1 MGDDSERGQLEHG
14 SHGSSPSTSRGFV
27 RKRGRSYWIDRRKKL
42 ASLLPNEMILTQLS
56 ETLERHFGS
65 PTAKRSLLD
74 LGAGTRPY
82 APLYEQYFAET
93 VSVDVPY
100 SPHDISHI
108 DVTASADSLPFE
120 SETFDFVLCTEVLE
134 HCREPGTVVAE
145 IARVLK
151 PGGYAFVTTPFM
163 VGLHEIPHDYFR
175 FTRFGL
181 QTIAEHAD
189 LTVEAIWPKGGY
201 GALVLLSAQYPLTK
215 VVQLAQSKTGLPLYH
230 PANPLLFGLVVLPQL
245 GYVWRWRKLAEDR
258 KQMLEG
264 IPERLSRMTL
274 GYMILL
280 TKRP

>member
-1 MGDDSERGQLEHG
+1 
-14 SHGSSPSTSRGFV
+14 
-27 RKRGRSYWIDRRKKL
+27 
-42 ASLLPNEMILTQLS
+42 MILTQLS
-56 ETLERHFGS
+56 ETLERYFGS
-65 PTAKRSLLD
+65 PAAKCSLLD
-74 LGAGTRPY
+74 LGAGTGPY

-134 HCREPGTVVAE
+134 HCREPGTVVTE
-145 IARVLK
+145 ISRVLK

-163 VGLHEIPHDYFR
+163 AGLHEVPHDYFR

-181 QTIAEHAD
+181 QALAEDAD

-201 GALVLLSAQYPLTK
+201 GALVLLSVQYPLTK
-215 VVQLAQSKTGLPLYH
+215 VFQVAQSKTGLPLYH
-230 PANPLLFGLVVLPQL
+230 PANPLLYGFVVLPQL
-245 GYVWRWRKLAEDR
+245 AYVWRWRKLGGYR
-258 KQMLEG
+258 KQMIEG

-280 TKRP
+280 TKRS